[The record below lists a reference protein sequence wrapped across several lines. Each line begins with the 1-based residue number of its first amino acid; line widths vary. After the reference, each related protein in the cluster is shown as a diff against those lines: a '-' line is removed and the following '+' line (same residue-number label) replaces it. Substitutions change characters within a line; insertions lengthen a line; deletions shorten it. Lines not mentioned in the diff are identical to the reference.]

1 MVFEGSMHE
10 YDSALLRRHQNL
22 KVDVGLAHKGLSEKE
37 IGRLLYARCCSSSPI
52 ALEER
57 VVPEH
62 FLSGSLNALADR
74 REIGWHPDFDK
85 LLDDEES

>member
-1 MVFEGSMHE
+1 MNE

-22 KVDVGLAHKGLSEKE
+22 KTEVGLVNKSLSEKE
-37 IGRLLYARCCSSSPI
+37 QGRLLYSKCCQSSSI
-52 ALEER
+52 ALEAR

-62 FLSGSLNALADR
+62 FMSGSLNALADR

-85 LLDDEES
+85 MLDDEAT